1 MAEKVI
7 LNDVTLSVTDFYE
20 GTVVDKTTG
29 KELRIVG
36 FDFKVT
42 SSEYHDIT
50 TLLYK
55 NDFQVEVPEKEIK
68 FQATIRNYSTSLTN
82 LYEKNQVGDYKLE
95 LIEQV

>member
-7 LNDVTLSVTDFYE
+7 LNGVTLSVTDFYE
-20 GTVVDKTTG
+20 ETVVDKITG

-36 FDFKVT
+36 FGFKVT

-55 NDFQVEVPEKEIK
+55 NDFQVEVPEREFK
-68 FQATIRNYSTSLTN
+68 FQATIRNYSTSFTN